1 LSTQSATRTPSNTPV
16 SGLTSAEVAD
26 RIARGETNAFKAHVG
41 RSYWDI
47 IRDNIFNLF
56 NIVIGALLIVVV
68 FFGDYATVAFAGFAV
83 VTNSLLGMAQE
94 INAKRKLDKLA
105 RLAATA
111 IKVYRDGALTRVQ
124 IDDLVK
130 DDVIPVEP
138 GDRLVVDGHVLHSDA
153 LEMDESQL
161 TGESDAM
168 LKDDDSPVYSGS
180 FCIAGS
186 GVILATTV
194 GANSRINR
202 LSSAATAY
210 KRVYTPTQQRLNT
223 IVQMTVA
230 VMVIVAPMIFIAG
243 YRTRGEVFTL
253 ETFRNAV
260 VFVTSLVPQGLVLT
274 ATLSLTIGALVISR
288 YQTLVQRINAV
299 ESMAN
304 VTVLC
309 FDKTGTLTRNKLS
322 VREIIPLDGAT
333 ETDVRGRLQTYLGN
347 LSHLNR
353 TAGAVVAFLEDKD
366 EIDSRYQ
373 LTAAVAKQREI
384 PFTSARKWGAIVLP
398 KETLI
403 FGAPERVLPPSA
415 TAAIEQARML
425 AAQGLRVLAMSRAA
439 SEPTDTT
446 LPERSALALIVLSDE
461 IRADIQETLAAFQE
475 QNIAL
480 KVISGDNLETVR
492 EIAGEAGM
500 AITGAYTGDQLEAM
514 QSDEFD
520 RAVKTAS
527 VFARVEPDT
536 KKRIIA
542 SLKQQGEYVAMVGD
556 GVNDVPALKE
566 AHLAIVMNDGAQ
578 ISKDVGDLVL
588 LNNAMSTLPL
598 ALKEG
603 RIITQSVL
611 ATAKIFLVKNIYS
624 TLLFI
629 FAGFMVLPF
638 PISPIQ
644 ISWVTFGIV
653 NIPAGLIALR
663 LLKPA
668 PMREFR
674 RDVLDFVV
682 TVGVVG
688 AATMALLYVISF
700 LSKTGDEAYVISIS
714 RSTMMIIITFYGM
727 LVLWNVNGFD
737 ISRPKTIMQHK
748 RLFVVGIVLAFL
760 TILAGYLFPA
770 LLEFTP
776 PTLTDWVAAAALC
789 LLSVV
794 LIGVGMRTRALANTI
809 WKLTAP

>member
-1 LSTQSATRTPSNTPV
+1 VR
-16 SGLTSAEVAD
+16 GLTSAEVAE

-47 IRDNIFNLF
+47 IRDNLFNLF
-56 NIVIGALLIVVV
+56 NIVIGALLIVVLL
-68 FFGDYATVAFAGFAV
+68 FGDYATVVFAGFAV

-94 INAKRKLDKLA
+94 INAKRKLDNLA
-105 RLAATA
+105 RLAAST
-111 IKVYRDGALTRVQ
+111 IKVYRDGALIRVAM
-124 IDDLVK
+124 DELVK

-138 GDRLVVDGHVLHSDA
+138 GDRLVVDGRVLSSDA

-161 TGESDAM
+161 TGESDAV
-168 LKDDDSPVYSGS
+168 LKDADHAVYSGS

-186 GVILATTV
+186 GVVVATTV

-223 IVQMTVA
+223 IIQVTVV
-230 VMVIVAPMIFIAG
+230 VMAICAPMIFIAG
-243 YRTRGEVFTL
+243 FRTRGEAFTL

-274 ATLSLTIGALVISR
+274 ATLSLTIGALIISR
-288 YQTLVQRINAV
+288 YQTLVQRVNAV

-309 FDKTGTLTRNKLS
+309 FDKTGTLTRNKLT
-322 VREIIPLDGAT
+322 VRQLIPLGGAS
-333 ETDVRGRLQTYLGN
+333 ESDVRAKLQTYLGN

-353 TAGAVVAFLEDKD
+353 TAAAVVAHLTDAA

-373 LTAAVAKQREI
+373 LPAAVAKQREI
-384 PFTSARKWGAIVLP
+384 PFTSSRKWGAVVLP
-398 KETLI
+398 TETLI
-403 FGAPERVLPPSA
+403 FGAPERVLPPNA
-415 TAAIEQARML
+415 ADAIEQARTL
-425 AAQGLRVLAMSRAA
+425 AAQGLRVLALARAEFA
-439 SEPTDTT
+439 PTDSA
-446 LPERSALALIVLSDE
+446 LPERRAVALIVLSDQ
-461 IRADIQETLAAFQE
+461 IREDIQATLAAFYE

-492 EIAGEAGM
+492 EIASEAGM
-500 AITGAYTGDQLEAM
+500 RVRAAYTGDQLDAM
-514 QSDEFD
+514 QPDDFA
-520 RAVKTAS
+520 RAVRDADA
-527 VFARVEPDT
+527 FARVEPDT
-536 KKRIIA
+536 KRRIIA
-542 SLKQQGEYVAMVGD
+542 ALKARGEYVAMVGD

-629 FAGFMVLPF
+629 FAGFMALPF

-682 TVGVVG
+682 TVGVIG
-688 AATMALLYVISF
+688 AAAMALLYAISF
-700 LSKTGDEAYVISIS
+700 LSKAGDPAYVVSIS
-714 RSTMMIIITFYGM
+714 RSTMMLIITFYGM
-727 LVLWNVNGFD
+727 LVLWNVNGLD
-737 ISRPKTIMQHK
+737 ISRPRTILQHK
-748 RLFVVGIVLAFL
+748 RLFVIGIVLAVL
-760 TILAGYLFPA
+760 TILAGYLFPQ

-776 PTLTDWVAAAALC
+776 PTLTDWAAAGAIC
-789 LLSVV
+789 LVSVV
-794 LIGVGMRTRALANTI
+794 LIGLAMRTRALVNTL